1 MNLKNKLVNVTKKFT
16 DIENLYTLTKNQIVV
31 TRVEGKEGRGRTGV
45 GNYCFLNI
53 YLAVLHLS
61 CSTGDPWSLLWH
73 VGSLVVACG
82 IQFPDQGSNLGPLL
96 WEL

>member
-1 MNLKNKLVNVTKKFT
+1 MNLKNKLVNITKKFT
-16 DIENLYTLTKNQIVV
+16 DIENLYTLAKNQLVV

-45 GNYCFLNI
+45 ENYCFLNI

-82 IQFPDQGSNLGPLL
+82 IQFPYQGSNLGPLL